1 MYRIAKFTLVLS
13 LVPGALALWGETLPK
28 DTQIVVRLDKDVQ
41 RDENKKQTFTASLAY
56 PIFVHGREAVPAGT
70 RIEGD
75 VRGSKKTIF
84 LSPRRLVLIN
94 GDKIDFNASV
104 AAVSNKKLKAQE
116 KEGTIEKK
124 GSDAGAATQQ
134 AGEMGT
140 EGAIIGAMS
149 TGTWAG
155 VGIGAAAGV
164 GAVLIGRQIAG
175 RHGSTVIPAGTQM
188 TLNLNVPVEVPDEVE
203 DARAPEPK
211 FSDRDDRRPILRR
224 EDPQPGPDSNPER
237 SPDAQ
242 KPDTRQLVSAKPFL
256 E

>member
-1 MYRIAKFTLVLS
+1 MHRIAKIALVLT
-13 LVPGALALWGETLPK
+13 LVPGALALRGETLPK

-56 PIFVHGREAVPAGT
+56 PIFIHGREAVPAGT

-94 GDKIDFNASV
+94 GEKIDFNASV
-104 AAVSNKKLKAQE
+104 AEVSNKKLKAQA

-124 GSDAGAATQQ
+124 GGDAGAATQQ

-175 RHGSTVIPAGTQM
+175 RKGSTVIPAGTQM
-188 TLNLNVPVEVPDEVE
+188 TLNLNIPLDVPDEVE
-203 DARAPEPK
+203 DAKAPEPK
-211 FSDRDDRRPILRR
+211 FTDREDRRPILRR
-224 EDPQPGPDSNPER
+224 EDPQPTPEQ

-242 KPDTRQLVSAKPFL
+242 KPEAQQLVSAKPSL
-256 E
+256 M

>member
-1 MYRIAKFTLVLS
+1 MYRIAKIVLVFTLL
-13 LVPGALALWGETLPK
+13 PGALALRGETLPK

-41 RDENKKQTFTASLAY
+41 RDENKKQTFTATLAY
-56 PIFVHGREAVPAGT
+56 PVFIHGREAVPAGT

-94 GDKIDFNASV
+94 GQKIDFNASV
-104 AAVSNKKLKAQE
+104 AAVSNKKLKAQQ

-140 EGAIIGAMS
+140 QGAVIGALS
-149 TGTWAG
+149 TGTWTGMAA
-155 VGIGAAAGV
+155 GAAIGV

-175 RHGSTVIPAGTQM
+175 RGGATVIPAGTQM
-188 TLNLNVPVEVPDEVE
+188 TLNLNVSLDVPDEVE
-203 DARAPEPK
+203 DAQAPEPK
-211 FSDRDDRRPILRR
+211 FGDREDRRPILRR
-224 EDPQPGPDSNPER
+224 EDPQPSPEQ

-242 KPDTRQLVSAKPFL
+242 KPDAQQLVSATPPGK
-256 E
+256 

>member
-1 MYRIAKFTLVLS
+1 MFRPAKFFIILAFF
-13 LVPGALALWGETLPK
+13 PGALALWGETLPK
-28 DTQIVVRLDKDVQ
+28 GTQIVVRMDKDVE

-56 PIFVHGREAVPAGT
+56 PIFIHGREAVPAGT

-94 GDKIDFNASV
+94 GQKIDFNASV
-104 AAVSNKKLKAQE
+104 AEISNKKLKAQQ

-124 GSDAGAATQQ
+124 GGDAGAATQQ

-149 TGTWAG
+149 TGTLAG
-155 VGIGAAAGV
+155 AGIGAAIGV

-175 RHGSTVIPAGTQM
+175 RGGSTVIPAGTQM
-188 TLNLNVPVEVPDEVE
+188 TLNLNIPLDVPDEVE
-203 DARAPEPK
+203 DAQAPEPK
-211 FSDRDDRRPILRR
+211 FTDREDRRPILRR
-224 EDPQPGPDSNPER
+224 EDPQPSSEP

-242 KPDTRQLVSAKPFL
+242 KPDAQQLVSAKTSP